1 MDAHQPGKEH
11 AYEDGNERQ
20 SVVLFADYFVIQ
32 TEDMLP
38 DEAGW
43 LVMSRMRRLVHF
55 PDLERIYLHRLL

>member
-1 MDAHQPGKEH
+1 
-11 AYEDGNERQ
+11 
-20 SVVLFADYFVIQ
+20 LFADYFVIQ

-38 DEAGW
+38 DEAGR